1 MSNGREGWDNM
12 NFEDIFSPAP
22 KYINNIVGIMEAQ
35 DHDVVV
41 EATDENSGS
50 ARAELKYSILVKEQL
65 RDVMQYIQQTFK
77 VQLESDN
84 APLPKSV
91 EELDLYSNLGMF
103 KLPYEIAQE
112 KNLIIHTAHI

>member
-41 EATDENSGS
+41 EATDENSRG
-50 ARAELKYSILVKEQL
+50 
-65 RDVMQYIQQTFK
+65 
-77 VQLESDN
+77 
-84 APLPKSV
+84 
-91 EELDLYSNLGMF
+91 
-103 KLPYEIAQE
+103 
-112 KNLIIHTAHI
+112 